1 MSCGIRCQS
10 RCACRQRLARI
21 EALQQRK
28 AAARAAAA
36 GAPPGAVTISEE
48 AGPSSGGGGSSKAA
62 TAAAASTADPAG
74 GIIMA
79 QGGDAPMPAVDLEP
93 EALVSVDA
101 IVAAAAQQ
109 QAQVCGSSHSIRQRR
124 HQHGPAANRG
134 RCRMEQCMEQRL
146 ELRYWLSLRRGRW

>member
-1 MSCGIRCQS
+1 MASS
-10 RCACRQRLARI
+10 HVTAVALHRQRLARI

-48 AGPSSGGGGSSKAA
+48 AGPSGGGSSSA

-74 GIIMA
+74 GSLTA
-79 QGGDAPMPAVDLEP
+79 QGGDAAMPAVDLEP

-109 QAQVCGSSHSIRQRR
+109 QAQVGRTFLPSCQCCRQLA
-124 HQHGPAANRG
+124 GLVPPPSPTV
-134 RCRMEQCMEQRL
+134 RL
-146 ELRYWLSLRRGRW
+146 E